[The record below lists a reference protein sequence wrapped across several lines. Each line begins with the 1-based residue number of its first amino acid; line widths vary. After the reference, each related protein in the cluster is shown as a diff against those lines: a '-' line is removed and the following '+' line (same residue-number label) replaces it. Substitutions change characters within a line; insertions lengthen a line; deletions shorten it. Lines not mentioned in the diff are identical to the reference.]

1 MTAKKPTSL
10 ILICCLIFSCTS
22 LRRYNSA
29 EICGTDNSLA
39 DVSLF
44 GLKLADAHP
53 ASSAKTLWDLSAD
66 AQSQFIKILNNRFPD
81 NTEFLRAMNLEY
93 VNSFTDPLPSGLLT
107 KDLRLVLSVSKQRGY
122 TGRTGSGGA
131 ILSPADR
138 IEYLKL
144 TLRLPDSSGLHF
156 RYWNHFSTEY
166 GTIDIGGVSFS
177 RSLDANF
184 SGENSTETGIRTSDI
199 LAGAKTTLLRKE
211 EQQIRYRYILLNG
224 RIRDNQLEAEEEGT
238 REIDLTGNLL
248 ADVSLGFDGVPLIVS
263 RFQDLTDSSGRFNP
277 PRKITLRTEELS
289 VPVTP
294 KHSDTIFA
302 VLNMDYVFRCVS
314 KGQRTFQEWDDH
326 VKYYKGTVS
335 RQVALMTAGDYVPQ
349 FFLIGD
355 GKAEYESNLISI
367 SANGKSF
374 PIVFRSGQEAD
385 SFLKW
390 MSSHFSHPENAL
402 RPVSISGFKFIL
414 HTDTLNGSAW
424 SKNNEIRVIPFL
436 ETLKTTKLN
445 KQERL

>member
-1 MTAKKPTSL
+1 MKAKKLISL
-10 ILICCLIFSCTS
+10 ALLCWLIFSCTS

-44 GLKLADAHP
+44 GLKLADANP
-53 ASSAKTLWDLSAD
+53 APSAKTLWDLSAD

-81 NTEFLRAMNLEY
+81 NSEFLRAMNLVY
-93 VNSFTDPLPSGLLT
+93 VNSLIDPLPTDLLT

-122 TGRTGSGGA
+122 TGRTGSGA
-131 ILSPADR
+131 AVLSPADR

-177 RSLDANF
+177 RSIDANF
-184 SGENSTETGIRTSDI
+184 SGENSIETGARTADI
-199 LAGAKTTLLRKE
+199 LAGAKTNILRKE
-211 EQQIRYRYILLNG
+211 DQQIRYRYILLNG
-224 RIRDNQLEAEEEGT
+224 RIRDNMLEAEEEGT

-248 ADVSLGFDGVPLIVS
+248 ADVSLGFDGAPLIVS
-263 RFQDLTDSSGRFNP
+263 RLQDLTDSLGRFNP

-289 VPVTP
+289 VPVYRRL
-294 KHSDTIFA
+294 SDTIFA
-302 VLNMDYVFRCVS
+302 ELNMDYVFRCVS
-314 KGQRTFQEWDDH
+314 RGQRTFQEWDDH

-355 GKAEYESNLISI
+355 GKAESESCLIHI
-367 SANGKSF
+367 AGNGKSV
-374 PIVFRSGQEAD
+374 PLVFRSGQEAE

-390 MSSHFSHPENAL
+390 MSSHFSHPENAF
-402 RPVSISGFKFIL
+402 RPVGISGYKFIL
-414 HTDTLNGSAW
+414 QTDTLNGSSW
-424 SKNNEIRVIPFL
+424 SKYNGIRVIPFL
-436 ETLKTTKLN
+436 ETLKTNKQN
-445 KQERL
+445 KQELL